1 MARAAPRSKL
11 AALRGDARSLQIV
24 REIPQL
30 MKTIHMAID
39 PRLLRAVDKLT
50 RARKTTR
57 SALIR
62 AAPGTTLSEGSI

>member
-1 MARAAPRSKL
+1 
-11 AALRGDARSLQIV
+11 
-24 REIPQL
+24 